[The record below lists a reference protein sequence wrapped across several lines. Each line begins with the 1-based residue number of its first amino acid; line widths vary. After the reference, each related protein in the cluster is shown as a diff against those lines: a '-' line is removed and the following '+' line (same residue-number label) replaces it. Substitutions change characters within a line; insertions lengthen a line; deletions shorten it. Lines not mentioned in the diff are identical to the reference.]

1 MEDLTIFIKLNASA
15 AQMAGPIAFV
25 ERSLRQETDFNWQ
38 GERREYYYPTTAEK
52 DTQALRGLLESQGV
66 EDLPG
71 CRIVFLVYRT
81 VYPDTEAD
89 GGEVQPEI
97 FIKKLYVGHVVRI
110 EREETLYKL
119 FYAVR
124 AAVTSPLVIDNFMA
138 FSNLRLNRDFEKGS
152 YISIENS
159 PSLRK
164 QLSYATDVP
173 QNAAPRTV
181 DGGYYPPRENEAPSE
196 FAQKN
201 EDCRRLYHL
210 FPPSG
215 KGEYQRDRDRIVN
228 SKAFRRMVDKA
239 QIFTASKGDH
249 YRTRM
254 THTLCVA
261 QIARE
266 IASRLGM
273 NVPLTE
279 AIALG
284 HDLGH
289 TPFGHQGER
298 TLDSMAK
305 KKTGGTVGFK
315 HNFQSLNV
323 ASVLEEEYIE
333 CSGLDLSV
341 QVLEGMWKHTKI
353 RRGPGEPLIC
363 ALADFLPGD
372 IDPETVSRLFHP
384 EDSFSATVE
393 GQIVF
398 IADEIA
404 QRSHDLDD
412 ALSAGLLDVD
422 KLLDALSLKKLR
434 TLKSAIQRLKTDI
447 QSAVGRQRV
456 FISADELLASRISAE
471 VISYFTEDVVAAFQ
485 RLLAGGEHQ
494 EALAET
500 RAYFAEYQ
508 RVDRPM
514 IRFSEEGQ
522 ALNDYLETI
531 VTKQVINSPE
541 VAAFD
546 DKARRIVSQL
556 FSLYYDNPRLLHEG
570 TLQRVYIKMRQQTG
584 NTIHF
589 QEGDIGLVNEE
600 WARIKSPDKAAR
612 LRDLRELFPDKDLS
626 AYRDV
631 SDFLARLDPG
641 GQDFQQ
647 VQAYMLRCTEEYTE
661 KKNILVRAICDFISG
676 MTDTYAVNE
685 YRKLVC

>member
-1 MEDLTIFIKLNASA
+1 MKDLTIFLKLNSSSA
-15 AQMAGPIAFV
+15 RMAGPTGPIAFV
-25 ERSLRQETDFNWQ
+25 DASLQ
-38 GERREYYYPTTAEK
+38 RRRAYYYLVSS
-52 DTQALRGLLESQGV
+52 DRDIQAV
-66 EDLPG
+66 EDLQNSLESRDLTG

-81 VYPDTEAD
+81 VYHDEAPA
-89 GGEVQPEI
+89 EPSRYIQT
-97 FIKKLYVGHVVRI
+97 LYVGRVTEPFRGAEH
-110 EREETLYKL
+110 KL
-119 FYAVR
+119 NYQVASMID
-124 AAVTSPLVIDNFMA
+124 SPLVIDNFMA
-138 FSNLRLNRDFEKGS
+138 FSNLRLDKDFEDSS

-159 PSLRK
+159 PALRR
-164 QLSYATDVP
+164 QLDYATEVP
-173 QNAAPRTV
+173 RNSVPPEDTT
-181 DGGYYPPRENEAPSE
+181 PREGEEGAPLPFFDPLSE

-201 EDCRRLYHL
+201 EYCRRLYGL
-210 FPPSG
+210 FPASTT
-215 KGEYQRDRDRIVN
+215 KSEFQRDYDRIVN
-228 SKAFRRMVDKA
+228 CKAFRRMVDKA
-239 QIFTASKGDH
+239 QIFTSSKGDH

-254 THTLCVA
+254 THTLCVT

-266 IASRLGM
+266 IASRLDM

-298 TLDSMAK
+298 TLNDLAQE
-305 KKTGGTVGFK
+305 KTEGAVRFK

-323 ASVLEEEYIE
+323 ASVLEEEFIE
-333 CSGLDLSV
+333 CSGLDLSI
-341 QVLEGMWKHTKI
+341 QTLEGMWKHTRI
-353 RRGPGEPLIC
+353 RKHPNRPEEPLIC
-363 ALADFLPGD
+363 ELTDFLPGG
-372 IDPETVSRLFHP
+372 VSDEDVAALHP
-384 EDSFSATVE
+384 ESGFCSTIE
-393 GQIVF
+393 GQIVA

-612 LRDLRELFPDKDLS
+612 LRDLRELFPGEDLS
-626 AYRDV
+626 IYQDV

-647 VQAYMLRCTEEYTE
+647 VQAYMLRCREEYTE